1 MTVFKSLF
9 SFIVLWL
16 AVVPAAFSQSG
27 MTAVV
32 DNIELANM
40 FAEDQAIRH
49 EIDERGGWVK
59 VKDDKAFL
67 VRWKTEDAE
76 RLARTQ
82 KLLEAGALK
91 SGLDFYRAAF
101 IFQHGQ
107 RPEDYL
113 KAHHLAVIA
122 VSKGYDARWISAA
135 TLDRYLLATGKNQ
148 IYGTQ
153 FRSNERDEDVR
164 EPVDLGIVSDAE
176 RTELKVPALADEE

>member
-1 MTVFKSLF
+1 MTVFKGLLT
-9 SFIVLWL
+9 FIILWL

-27 MTAVV
+27 MTVVV
-32 DNIELANM
+32 DNIELAKM
-40 FAEDQAIRH
+40 FADDQAIRH
-49 EIDERGGWVK
+49 EISERGGWVK

-67 VRWKTEDAE
+67 VRWKAEDAE
-76 RLARTQ
+76 RLARAQ
-82 KLLEAGALK
+82 KLLAAGSLK

-107 RPEDYL
+107 RPGDYL

-122 VSKGYDARWISAA
+122 ISKGYDARWISAA
-135 TLDRYLLATGKNQ
+135 TLDRYLQATGKKQ

-153 FRSNERDEDVR
+153 SRSNEVGEYVR
-164 EPVDLGIVSDAE
+164 EPVELGIVSDAE